1 MDSEAGLL
9 LPAGNFPYPP
19 RVHFFNELR
28 LFDVLEQMDIKYVL
42 NTIPVT
48 VGLTSAN
55 QGLISTPS
63 ATADLHQRGMQL
75 ESWVMKP
82 WEPRINSQNQA
93 DVWDQLQKE
102 GLATEL
108 GSGERGSQLLTW
120 RNPLRWWRRR
130 AEEVLEFSEQSQ
142 PLQAGLSS
150 VWLTPICNFDSFSV
164 HKSNLSTDDYLI

>member
-82 WEPRINSQNQA
+82 WEPRINSELINSE
-93 DVWDQLQKE
+93 LGRCL
-102 GLATEL
+102 GLATKRRT
-108 GSGERGSQLLTW
+108 GYRSRVRRERKPALNLEKS
-120 RNPLRWWRRR
+120 P
-130 AEEVLEFSEQSQ
+130 EVVEKEGRGGVRVF
-142 PLQAGLSS
+142 
-150 VWLTPICNFDSFSV
+150 
-164 HKSNLSTDDYLI
+164 